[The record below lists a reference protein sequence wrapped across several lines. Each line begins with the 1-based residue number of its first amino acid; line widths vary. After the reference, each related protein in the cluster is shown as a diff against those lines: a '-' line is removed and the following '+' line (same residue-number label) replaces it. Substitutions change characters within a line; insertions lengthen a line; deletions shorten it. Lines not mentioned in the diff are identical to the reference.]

1 MNDATPPYA
10 APLRHLPEARGLYD
24 PANEKDSCGIGFIAQ
39 LKGVA
44 SHAVVADALEML
56 HRMDHRGACGCEKN
70 TGDGAG
76 ILTALPHAML
86 KKVAARDA
94 GLNLPD
100 PGGYAAG
107 NLFLPAEQAERDFCV
122 TAFEE
127 GLQHEKL
134 PLIGWRD
141 LPTDADGADVGPS
154 ARASMPVIRQ
164 LFVAKPDGLD
174 VEAFERR
181 LYLVRN
187 RVINLALDHD
197 DIERGAFYVCS
208 LSARV
213 IVYKGQLTSGQVPLF
228 YPDLRDPDFV
238 SHLAMVHSRFSTNTF
253 PSWDRSQ
260 PCRMMSHNGEI
271 NTVKGNKNW
280 FAAREGLMATELF
293 GDEINDLR
301 PVVNREASDS
311 GSFDNVLEMLYMSGR
326 SLPEAVMMMI
336 PEAWENHASMSD
348 AKRDFYAYHANLME
362 PWDGPACIGF
372 TDGTVIGATLDRNG
386 LRPSRYY
393 VTDDDRVIMASE
405 VGVVDVDPKKIVQ
418 KGRLQPGRMFLV
430 DFDEGRIVGDEELKE
445 RFAAARPYG
454 AWLRDHVVR
463 LGDFATGG
471 ASATPSAT
479 PVVDDNQR
487 LAQLKAFGY
496 TSEHLHMLLLPMVN
510 AGSKSKEALG
520 SMGNDQ
526 APAVL
531 SDKPRLLYDYFK
543 QLFAQVTNPPIDPLR
558 ETVIMSLETT
568 IGPEG
573 NVLDT
578 TAAQCAR
585 LHLHQ
590 PVLTDAEL
598 AGLQAGGHADGP
610 AAGWTA
616 RTLDL
621 TYDKPDLTGLNGQA
635 DGVAAAGLTA
645 ALETLCVQATA
656 AIEAGE
662 KLIILSDRGVGPG
675 RIAVPALL
683 ATGAVHHH
691 LVRTSART
699 RVGLIVETGEAR
711 EVHHF
716 CTLAGYGADAVNPY
730 LAYQA
735 LFRLRDTAVI
745 DSELTNDE
753 IVATYIN
760 SVGQGIRKVMSKMGI
775 STLASYKGAQ
785 IFECLGLKTG
795 VVERCFTGT
804 ASRLQGVGFGVL
816 AQEVARR
823 HALGYPT
830 RPEAGGG
837 RNQLPNP
844 GEYHWRPGGE
854 AHAFSPRAIAQLQAA
869 ARGDDKKA
877 YDDYAALCNDDS
889 AHRCTLRGLLGFV
902 EDDTLAI
909 PLDDVEPAKEIVK
922 RFRTGAM
929 SLGALSKEAHETL
942 ALAMNRIG
950 GYSNSGE
957 GGEDPSRFALDQYD
971 DGSTRSRRSAI
982 KQIAS
987 GRFGV
992 TSHYLA
998 NADMLQIKIAQGAKP
1013 GEGGQLP
1020 GFKVDPYIASIRHST
1035 PGVGLISPPPHHDIY
1050 SIEDLSQLIYDL
1062 KRANPSADV
1071 SVKLVSEIG
1080 VGTVAAGV
1088 SKAKADHI
1096 LISGADGGT
1105 GASPLTSVKHAGLP
1119 WELGLAETHQTLV
1132 MNDLR
1137 SRVRLETD
1145 GGFKTGRDVAIA
1157 ACLGAEEFGFATAP
1171 LIAVGCI
1178 MMRKC
1183 HLNTCPVGICTQD
1196 PDLRAKFNGTPESV
1210 INYLFLVAEE
1220 ARRYMASVGIRSLD
1234 DLVGRVDLLNTR
1246 KAIAHWKADGL
1257 DLTALLTPAQKP
1269 RPDVGVRNLIEQE
1282 HELELHFDQRL
1293 IAAALPSLNDG
1304 TPTVIDL
1311 PVRNLDRAVGVTL
1324 SHEVSK
1330 AHGAKGLPDD
1340 TISINLTGSAGQSL
1354 GAWLASGI
1362 TIRLAGDTNDYV
1374 GKGLSGGRIV
1384 VFPPEGSLFR
1394 AEENIIAGNVAL
1406 YGATSGELYLR
1417 GVAAER
1423 FCVRNSGAVA
1433 VVEGVGDHGCEY
1445 MTGGRCVVLGETGR
1459 NFAAGMSGGIAY
1471 VYDPDAKF
1479 PDRCNT
1485 AMVELEPVDDP
1496 DDVAELVLLLTN
1508 HAELTGSPVARDILH
1523 RWNVARRAFVKVMP
1537 VDYKRV
1543 LQQLKNAEATRDHVE
1558 SADATEVGH
1567 G

>member
-1 MNDATPPYA
+1 MTDTPTSSTA
-10 APLRHLPEARGLYD
+10 ALRHLPEARGLYD
-24 PANEKDSCGIGFIAQ
+24 PANEKDNCGIGFIAQ

-76 ILTALPHAML
+76 ILTAVPHALL
-86 KKVAARDA
+86 KKAVARDA
-94 GLNLPD
+94 GLTLPE
-100 PGGYAAG
+100 PGDYAVG
-107 NLFLPAEQAERDFCV
+107 NLFLPVDDAQRAFCV
-122 TAFEE
+122 SAFERE
-127 GLQHEKL
+127 LDRESM

-141 LPTDADGADVGPS
+141 LPTDADNADVGPS
-154 ARASMPVIRQ
+154 ARNSMPVIRQ
-164 LFVAKPDGLD
+164 LFVSRPEALD

-187 RVINLALDHD
+187 RVINQALDNA
-197 DIERGAFYVCS
+197 DIPTGAFYVCS

-228 YPDLRDPDFV
+228 YPDLRDPEFV

-280 FAAREGLMATELF
+280 FAAREGLMDTPRYTGE
-293 GDEINDLR
+293 EIQDLR
-301 PVVNREASDS
+301 PVVNRDASDS

-336 PEAWENHASMSD
+336 PEAWENHGSMSD

-405 VGVVDVDPKKIVQ
+405 VGVVDVDPAKVVQ

-430 DFDEGRIVGDEELKE
+430 DFEEGRIVGDEELKE
-445 RFAAARPYG
+445 RFAAERPYG
-454 AWLRDHVVR
+454 QWLRDSVLR
-463 LGDFATGG
+463 LGDFASD
-471 ASATPSAT
+471 SAAVVPTP
-479 PVVDDNQR
+479 DDDSR
-487 LAQLKAFGY
+487 LALLKAFGY
-496 TSEHLHMLLLPMVN
+496 TSEHLHMLLLPMIN

-568 IGPEG
+568 VGPEG
-573 NVLDT
+573 NVLGT
-578 TAAQCAR
+578 TQDQCAR

-598 AGLQAGGHADGP
+598 AGLKAGGSQDAS
-610 AAGWTA
+610 AGWTS

-621 TYDKPDLTGLNGQA
+621 TYDKPDLAGLNGKA
-635 DGVAAAGLTA
+635 DGVAAAALTA
-645 ALETLCVQATA
+645 AIQSLCDQATA
-656 AIEAGE
+656 AIDAGE

-691 LVRTSART
+691 LVRTSSRT

-735 LFRLRDTAVI
+735 LYSLRDTEVVDA
-745 DSELTNDE
+745 ELTDDE

-785 IFECLGLKTG
+785 IFECLGLKTE
-795 VVERCFTGT
+795 VIDRCFAGT

-816 AQEVARR
+816 AQEVSRR
-823 HALGYPT
+823 HALGYPA
-830 RPEAGGG
+830 RPETSGGH
-837 RNQLPNP
+837 NQLPNP

-854 AHAFSPRAIAQLQAA
+854 AHAFSPRAIAQLQAG
-869 ARGDDKKA
+869 ARGNDQKA
-877 YDDYAALCNDDS
+877 YDDYASLCNDDS
-889 AHRCTLRGLLGFV
+889 AHRCTLRGLLAFK
-902 EDDTLAI
+902 EDESLAI
-909 PLDDVEPAKEIVK
+909 PLDEVEPAKNIVK

-971 DGSTRSRRSAI
+971 DGSTKSRRSAI

-992 TSHYLA
+992 TSHYLT

-1062 KRANPSADV
+1062 KRANPVANV
-1071 SVKLVSEIG
+1071 SVKLVSEVG

-1157 ACLGAEEFGFATAP
+1157 ACLGAEEFGFATVP
-1171 LIAVGCI
+1171 LIAIGCI

-1234 DLVGRVDLLNTR
+1234 DLVGRVDLLNPR
-1246 KAIAHWKADGL
+1246 KAIDHWKADGL
-1257 DLTALLTPAQKP
+1257 DLTALLMPAQKP
-1269 RPDVGVRNLIEQE
+1269 RPDVGVRKLIEQE
-1282 HELELHFDQRL
+1282 HELDKHFDQGL
-1293 IAAALPSLNDG
+1293 IAAAQPALKNG

-1311 PVRNLDRAVGVTL
+1311 PVCNLDRTVGVTL

-1330 AHGAKGLPDD
+1330 AHGSKGLPND
-1340 TISINLTGSAGQSL
+1340 TITVNLNGSAGQSL
-1354 GAWLASGI
+1354 GAWLASGV
-1362 TIRLAGDTNDYV
+1362 TIRLSGDTNDYV
-1374 GKGLSGGRIV
+1374 GKGLSGGRIIV
-1384 VFPPEGSLFR
+1384 RPP
-1394 AEENIIAGNVAL
+1394 AESPFKAQDNVIAGNVAL

-1417 GVAAER
+1417 GIAAER
-1423 FCVRNSGAVA
+1423 FCVRNSGALA

-1445 MTGGRCVVLGETGR
+1445 MTGGRCVVLGATGR

-1471 VYDPDAKF
+1471 IYDPDGTF

-1485 AMVELEPVDDP
+1485 AMVELEALDDP
-1496 DDVAELVLLLTN
+1496 DDIQELVLLLTN
-1508 HAELTGSPVARDILH
+1508 HAEFTGSPVAQDILE
-1523 RWNVARRAFVKVMP
+1523 RWNQARKAFVKVMP

-1543 LQQLKNAEATRDHVE
+1543 LQQLKRTEATRDQAE
-1558 SADATEVGH
+1558 ASEVGH

>member
-1 MNDATPPYA
+1 MTDVNETLRT
-10 APLRHLPEARGLYD
+10 LRHLPDAHGLYD

-39 LKGVA
+39 LKGVG
-44 SHAVVADALEML
+44 SHAIVTDALEML

-76 ILTALPHAML
+76 ILTALPHALL

-94 GLNLPD
+94 GLTLPG
-100 PGGYAAG
+100 PGDYAVG
-107 NLFLPAEQAERDFCV
+107 NLFLPTDDAQRAFCV
-122 TAFEE
+122 SAFERE
-127 GLQHEKL
+127 LERESIA
-134 PLIGWRD
+134 LIGWRD
-141 LPTDADGADVGPS
+141 MPTDADGADVGPS
-154 ARASMPVIRQ
+154 ARSSMPVIRQ
-164 LFVAKPDGLD
+164 MFVTRPDALD

-187 RVINLALDHD
+187 RVINQTLSNE
-197 DIERGAFYVCS
+197 DIPEGAFYVCS

-213 IVYKGQLTSGQVPLF
+213 MVYKGQLTSGQVPLF
-228 YPDLRDPDFV
+228 YPDLCDPDYV

-280 FAAREGLMATELF
+280 FAAREGLMATPRYTGE
-293 GDEINDLR
+293 EIQDLR

-336 PEAWENHASMSD
+336 PEAWENHGTMSD

-405 VGVVDVDPKKIVQ
+405 VGVVDVDPVKVVK

-430 DFDEGRIVGDEELKE
+430 NFDEGRIVGDEELKE
-445 RFAAARPYG
+445 RFAAERPYG
-454 AWLRDHVVR
+454 DWLRKNVLR
-463 LGDFATGG
+463 LGDFVGG
-471 ASATPSAT
+471 NVSAAPAI
-479 PVVDDNQR
+479 DDEQR

-531 SDKPRLLYDYFK
+531 SDNPRLLYDYFK

-578 TAAQCAR
+578 TEAQCAR
-585 LHLHQ
+585 LHLDQ
-590 PVLTDAEL
+590 PVLTDTEL
-598 AGLQAGGHADGP
+598 AGLKAG
-610 AAGWTA
+610 AAGWTS

-621 TYDKPDLTGLNGQA
+621 TYDKPDLTGLNGKA
-635 DGVAAAGLTA
+635 DGVAAAALTA
-645 ALETLCVQATA
+645 AIESLCEQATA
-656 AIEAGE
+656 AIAAGE
-662 KLIILSDRGVGPG
+662 ELIILSDRGVGPG

-691 LVRTSART
+691 LVRTSSRT
-699 RVGLIVETGEAR
+699 RVGLIVESGEVR

-745 DSELTNDE
+745 DAELTDDE

-785 IFECLGLKTG
+785 IFEILGLKSE
-795 VVERCFTGT
+795 VVDRCFTGS

-823 HALGYPT
+823 HALGYPA
-830 RPEAGGG
+830 RPEHGGG

-854 AHAFSPRAIAQLQAA
+854 AHAFSPRAIAQLQAG
-869 ARGDDKKA
+869 ARGNDQKA
-877 YDDYAALCNDDS
+877 YDDYATLCNDDA
-889 AHRCTLRGLLGFV
+889 AHRCTLRGLLAFK
-902 EDDTLAI
+902 DDESLAI
-909 PLDDVEPAKEIVK
+909 PLDEVEPAKEIVK

-971 DGSTRSRRSAI
+971 DGSTKSRRSAI

-1062 KRANPSADV
+1062 KRANPVADV
-1071 SVKLVSEIG
+1071 SVKLVSEVG

-1157 ACLGAEEFGFATAP
+1157 ACLGAEEFGFATVP
-1171 LIAVGCI
+1171 LIAIGCI

-1220 ARRYMASVGIRSLD
+1220 ARTYMASVGIRGLD
-1234 DLVGRVDLLNTR
+1234 ELIGRVDLLNTR
-1246 KAIAHWKADGL
+1246 KAIDHWKADGL

-1269 RPDVGVRNLIEQE
+1269 HSGVGVRKLIEQE
-1282 HELELHFDQRL
+1282 HELELHFDQQL
-1293 IAAALPSLNDG
+1293 IAQAQPALLRG
-1304 TPTVIDL
+1304 ERVTIDL
-1311 PVRNLDRAVGVTL
+1311 PVGNLDRTVGVTL

-1340 TISINLTGSAGQSL
+1340 TITINLTGSAGQSL
-1354 GAWLASGI
+1354 GAWLASGV
-1362 TIRLAGDTNDYV
+1362 TIRLSGDTNDYV
-1374 GKGLSGGRIV
+1374 GKGLSGGRVIV
-1384 VFPPEGSLFR
+1384 RPPEGSPFE
-1394 AEENIIAGNVAL
+1394 AQDNIIAGNVAL

-1479 PDRCNT
+1479 AQRCNT
-1485 AMVELEPVDDP
+1485 AMVELETVDDP
-1496 DDVAELVLLLTN
+1496 DDVQELVLLLTN
-1508 HAELTGSPVARDILH
+1508 HAEFTGSTVAQDILH
-1523 RWNVARRAFVKVMP
+1523 RWNEARRAFVKVMP

-1543 LQQLKNAEATRDHVE
+1543 LQQLKHTEATRDNAE
-1558 SADATEVGH
+1558 ATEVGH